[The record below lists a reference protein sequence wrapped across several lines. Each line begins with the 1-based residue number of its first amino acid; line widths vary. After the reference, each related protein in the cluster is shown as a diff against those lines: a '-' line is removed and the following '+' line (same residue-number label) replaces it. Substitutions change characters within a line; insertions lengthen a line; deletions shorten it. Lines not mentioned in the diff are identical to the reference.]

1 MKVSYS
7 PLFII
12 LFVGC
17 TLLKAVISDMVL
29 FFIVCAVLSGYS
41 LILLYCLDEMD
52 QEMNKREVEDLFH
65 ESS

>member
-7 PLFII
+7 PLFVI

-41 LILLYCLDEMD
+41 LMLLHFLDEMD
-52 QEMNKREVEDLFH
+52 QEMNKHEMDDLFH
-65 ESS
+65 E